1 MIHLHH
7 VNLGVT
13 VGGIDAEAKFLI
25 ETLGYNRM
33 DITPEL
39 AALGACW
46 FSDGKGLEIHLSVD
60 PNLRPGEKSHV
71 ALTVDELA
79 PMEEKL
85 TEDGVEFNVMES
97 EDLRVVFCRDPSG
110 NMWELRGTPTNV
122 GTTTESALGASV

>member
-46 FSDGKGLEIHLSVD
+46 FRSRRKIARGIDG
-60 PNLRPGEKSHV
+60 R
-71 ALTVDELA
+71 
-79 PMEEKL
+79 
-85 TEDGVEFNVMES
+85 
-97 EDLRVVFCRDPSG
+97 
-110 NMWELRGTPTNV
+110 
-122 GTTTESALGASV
+122 